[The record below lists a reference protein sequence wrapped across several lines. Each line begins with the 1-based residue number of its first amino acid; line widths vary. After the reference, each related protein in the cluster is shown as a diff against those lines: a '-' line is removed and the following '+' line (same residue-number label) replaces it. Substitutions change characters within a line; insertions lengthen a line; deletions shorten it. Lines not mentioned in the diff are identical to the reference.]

1 MLQLALAC
9 LCAPLAGPTDPP
21 GGRQS
26 ETVTAF
32 VDVTVIP
39 MDRERR
45 IPGQTV
51 LVRGDR
57 IVEIGPMARVKVPE
71 GGVRVDGR
79 GKFLIPGL
87 AEMHAHIPDGQ
98 APASVVE
105 RTLFMYVAGG
115 ITTVRG
121 MLGHPPHLDLRAR
134 AARGELLSPTIYTSG
149 PSLNGK
155 SIPDAAA
162 AAKAVIEQKAAGYD
176 LLKIHPGV
184 SREAFDTLAATAKR
198 VGIPFAG
205 HVPADVGIARAIEAR
220 YATIEHLDGYV
231 EGMLRDGSPMTAE
244 QSAFFGINLGEHLDE
259 AKLPALVEATRRAGV
274 WNVPTQVLMENL
286 FLAGTSGDLARRPEM
301 RYVPS
306 ETLAKWAENKDAM
319 LAETGTTPASARR
332 TIEVR
337 RRLIKALHDAGAGL
351 LLGSDA
357 PADLQRAGVLDPP
370 GARVAGGLGTDAVP
384 GAGDGN
390 PEHRDLPRHA
400 EGDGDDRE
408 GKTGGPGPARRG
420 PAGGRPEHD
429 AAGGGDGAG
438 ALAAAGGDRATA
450 RRGGEGGGELGRDG
464 GTAER
469 RNGVA
474 CHPEGAERGNY
485 SASFEAGRVDP
496 SLRSG

>member
-286 FLAGTSGDLARRPEM
+286 FLAGTSRDLARRPEM

-337 RRLIKALHDAGAGL
+337 RHLIKALHDAGAGL

-357 PADLQRAGVLDPP
+357 PQIYNVPGFSTHRELESLVASGLTPYQALETGTRNIATYLGTQKETGTIEKGKRADLVLLDADPLADVRNTTRRAGVMVR
-370 GARVAGGLGTDAVP
+370 GRW
-384 GAGDGN
+384 
-390 PEHRDLPRHA
+390 LPQA
-400 EGDGDDRE
+400 EI
-408 GKTGGPGPARRG
+408 
-420 PAGGRPEHD
+420 
-429 AAGGGDGAG
+429 
-438 ALAAAGGDRATA
+438 
-450 RRGGEGGGELGRDG
+450 
-464 GTAER
+464 ER
-469 RNGVA
+469 RLAEVA
-474 CHPEGAERGNY
+474 RAVGN
-485 SASFEAGRVDP
+485 
-496 SLRSG
+496 